1 MWLQSVISAM
11 SAGEWAVAAGI
22 GLAGIVIGALAGQ
35 ALAARRAGGIVSRA
49 RRESE
54 QILREAR
61 EQAEGE
67 AKAIVAK
74 GEEELEE
81 RREAWEAEEAR
92 RRQALEE
99 TVSEADQ
106 RHRRLIDRDRALT
119 RRDQLLGDREKD
131 LERRLN
137 EAAEQRAELD
147 RLQEEVL
154 VRLEEVSGLTRDEAR
169 RQIVDALRLEVR
181 QSAARDVRLI
191 KEEMQKS
198 VEQEAATMLALAMER
213 LASDFA
219 SERTVST
226 VALPNPNL
234 RGRIIGTEGRNIRA
248 FEKLTGMQLVLEED
262 PPQVVISGF
271 HPIRREIARRS
282 LEKLIE
288 GGTIHPKRIQQVVGQ
303 CKRKV
308 EQEMARAGKEAVGRF
323 GLDDIHPELVKL
335 LGRLRYRSSYG
346 QNVLDH
352 VSEAAALCGNMAA
365 QLGLDQKLAQRAALL
380 HDIGKAADFERE
392 GTHPEIGSE
401 LARKYEEP
409 DVVINA
415 IESHHDDCEVT
426 HPISVLVAAADA
438 LSGARPGAR
447 RRTTVDYIRRVNR
460 LEEIGASFDG
470 VSSCYALQA
479 GRELRI
485 IVNAK
490 SIDDDQAAL
499 MAHDLSQRIQSEV
512 DYPGRIKITV
522 IREMSA
528 KAMTG

>member
-1 MWLQSVISAM
+1 MWLQGLISSM

-22 GLAGIVIGALAGQ
+22 GVAGIVLGVLVGQ
-35 ALAARRAGGIVSRA
+35 ALAARRARGILTRTRQQSDKIVEQAHERA
-49 RRESE
+49 EA
-54 QILREAR
+54 EAR
-61 EQAEGE
+61 QRLARAEDE
-67 AKAIVAK
+67 IQD
-74 GEEELEE
+74 
-81 RREAWEAEEAR
+81 RRQAWEAEEAR
-92 RRQALEE
+92 RKQAIEE
-99 TVSEADQ
+99 TARESEQ

-119 RRDQLLGDREKD
+119 RRDQLIGDREKD
-131 LERRLN
+131 LERRLA
-137 EAAEQRAELD
+137 EAAEQREELD

-181 QSAARDVRLI
+181 QSAARDVRMI

-198 VEQEAATMLALAMER
+198 VDQEAATMLALAMER

-226 VALPNPNL
+226 VPLPNGNF

-248 FEKLTGMQLVLEED
+248 FEKLTGMQLVLEEE

-303 CKRKV
+303 CKRRV
-308 EQEMARAGKEAVGRF
+308 EQEMVRAGKEAVGRF
-323 GLDDIHPELVKL
+323 QLDDVHPEVVKL

-352 VSEAAALCGNMAA
+352 VCEAAALCGNMAA

-401 LARKYEEP
+401 LARKYNEP
-409 DVVINA
+409 EVVINA

-426 HPISVLVAAADA
+426 HPISVLVAASDA

-447 RRTTVDYIRRVNR
+447 RRTTVDYIRRVTR
-460 LEEIGASFDG
+460 LEEIGSSFDG

-485 IVNAK
+485 IVNARAV
-490 SIDDDQAAL
+490 DDDQAAL
-499 MAHDLSQRIQSEV
+499 MAHDMSQRIQSEV

-522 IREMSA
+522 IRELSA